1 MTSSIYD
8 ALTSCTRFRD
18 SVNGAGRRDNS
29 TQTDLSPLLE
39 KRDEN
44 DPQKKQSSLETA
56 LQLVQRAV
64 AADKSRRYEDALQLY
79 QHALV
84 YFLESINYETESE
97 KVKEK
102 ILSKCK
108 QYLDRAEKISEY
120 LNSSADQ
127 RRGRKPSYMGSKPN
141 LSQSTGD
148 VSRTGSTDSGA
159 GSGSGSPNQAR
170 KSEKSTSHSAQAG
183 SFQGAAAPFPIASQ
197 ASRDSIKDFTNFGT
211 GPGPGINRPA
221 VNSLNFGAQI
231 EKLTI
236 SDKLPIDKQPH
247 GPLGKIYASLAH
259 TGSNHSVRGKSDI

>member
-120 LNSSADQ
+120 LNSSVDQ

-141 LSQSTGD
+141 LSHSTGD

-170 KSEKSTSHSAQAG
+170 KSTHSAQAG
-183 SFQGAAAPFPIASQ
+183 SFQGAPLPIASQ
-197 ASRDSIKDFTNFGT
+197 ASRDSIKEFTNFGT
-211 GPGPGINRPA
+211 GPGPGVINRP
-221 VNSLNFGAQI
+221 VINSLNFGAQI
-231 EKLTI
+231 EKLNI

-259 TGSNHSVRGKSDI
+259 TGSSHSVRGKSDI